1 MGGGVNY
8 PTLIRIQHYCTQI
21 FHNQKE
27 RTQKNLNLLSKLY
40 CRPLKG
46 IEVNWHT
53 YREKRQLLNKT
64 WTSRPFP
71 SLENKNSGFPFVPSL
86 LLGVQIKIASTF
98 CYFSGQ
104 RGNLF
109 PQTMAPGKWQN
120 ACHVLLQ
127 RVVAWCGAISFGSPK
142 EFVQSSWSSFDDLMI
157 QHFSFKSSYT
167 SNINIPVFYLV
178 LDPSIW
184 SFIVRTT
191 SSECWPGMIESLL
204 FKLHV

>member
-27 RTQKNLNLLSKLY
+27 RTQKNLKLLSKLY

-71 SLENKNSGFPFVPSL
+71 SLENKNSGFLLYLPYSWGSRSKLHPPFAIFQGNVATFSPRRWHLENGKTLAMFCFKESWHGAAQSL
-86 LLGVQIKIASTF
+86 WIA
-98 CYFSGQ
+98 
-104 RGNLF
+104 
-109 PQTMAPGKWQN
+109 
-120 ACHVLLQ
+120 
-127 RVVAWCGAISFGSPK
+127 K
-142 EFVQSSWSSFDDLMI
+142 EFVPIILKFVRWFDDPAFFF
-157 QHFSFKSSYT
+157 QKAPYT
-167 SNINIPVFYLV
+167 A
-178 LDPSIW
+178 
-184 SFIVRTT
+184 T
-191 SSECWPGMIESLL
+191 
-204 FKLHV
+204 